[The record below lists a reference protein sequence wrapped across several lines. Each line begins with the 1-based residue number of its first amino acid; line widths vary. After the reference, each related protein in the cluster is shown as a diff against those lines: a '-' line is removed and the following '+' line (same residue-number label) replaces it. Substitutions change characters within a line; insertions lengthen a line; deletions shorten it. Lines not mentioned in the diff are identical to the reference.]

1 MLSERIETILRE
13 TGTKIGV
20 LGDVAGVSSGTAS
33 MWLTGQI
40 KSIKLQYA
48 IKIQRKYGYN
58 ATWIVLGEGPKTL
71 VPQSNDLSP
80 TIQALALRVGAL
92 SSQRRARIESII
104 SAWLVDAEQ
113 LDKLE
118 AIEQGSN
125 PALLCLVGKFRQI
138 LYSPTR
144 APGGIARSQNITIIS
159 YGREAAFLMVGCT
172 LAS

>member
-13 TGTKIGV
+13 TWTKIGV

-125 PALLCLVGKFRQI
+125 PAL
-138 LYSPTR
+138 
-144 APGGIARSQNITIIS
+144 
-159 YGREAAFLMVGCT
+159 AAKSAHRLPK
-172 LAS
+172 

>member
-13 TGTKIGV
+13 TGTKIGA
-20 LGDVAGVSSGTAS
+20 LGEVAGVSSGAAS

-71 VPQSNDLSP
+71 VPQSNGLSP
-80 TIQALALRVGAL
+80 TIQALALRLDAL
-92 SSQRRARIESII
+92 SAQRRTRIESMI
-104 SAWLVDAEQ
+104 SAWLVDAEK

-118 AIEQGSN
+118 ATERDSN
-125 PALLCLVGKFRQI
+125 SA
-138 LYSPTR
+138 
-144 APGGIARSQNITIIS
+144 
-159 YGREAAFLMVGCT
+159 
-172 LAS
+172 